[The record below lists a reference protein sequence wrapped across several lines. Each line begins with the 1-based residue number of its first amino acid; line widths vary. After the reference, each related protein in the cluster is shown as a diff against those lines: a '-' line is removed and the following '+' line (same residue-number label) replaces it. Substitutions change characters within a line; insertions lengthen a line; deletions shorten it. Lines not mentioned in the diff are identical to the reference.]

1 MEYLTKQTIIETVHV
16 KIVVSSI
23 LMEIKEKLLEV
34 PQMMPLMK
42 MSMKNLTHQYLLV
55 KLQSPTT
62 IVDSLSVMKRRI

>member
-16 KIVVSSI
+16 KIVVLSI
-23 LMEIKEKLLEV
+23 LTEIKEKLLEV

>member
-23 LMEIKEKLLEV
+23 LTEIKEKLLEV

-42 MSMKNLTHQYLLV
+42 ISMKNLTHQYLLV

-62 IVDSLSVMKRRI
+62 IVDSLSVMKRI